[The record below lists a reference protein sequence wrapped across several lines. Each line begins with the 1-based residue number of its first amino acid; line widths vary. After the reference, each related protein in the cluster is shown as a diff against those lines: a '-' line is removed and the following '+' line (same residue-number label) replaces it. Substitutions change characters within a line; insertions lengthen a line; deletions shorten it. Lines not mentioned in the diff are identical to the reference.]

1 MGKTLYLECASG
13 ISGDMLVA
21 ALLDLG
27 ADRQVLLD
35 ALGRLPLE
43 GYRTRIS
50 RVSKAGIDACDF
62 AVLLDGPYENHD
74 HDMGYLYGSHDRPHV
89 HGSDAVH
96 GSAHVHGAGAVHA
109 HRTLADVQAVIR
121 GAALSTGAQRI
132 ALRAFEILA
141 AAEAKAHGTTPD
153 LVHFHEVG
161 AVDSIV
167 DIVAAAVCL
176 DDLGADEVIV
186 PALHEGRGTVRCA
199 HGVLPVPVPAVL
211 EIARAHAI
219 ALAPLDAE
227 GEYVTPTGAALAAAV
242 RTSAQLPASFT
253 VVSAGYGAGKREHAI
268 PGLLRAMLIEP
279 SVQLPDSA
287 VCFAQDA
294 AEPFVWKLEA
304 DIDDCSGE
312 ALGYALD
319 CLFSAGAREAHFAPI
334 FMKKNRPAYQI
345 QVICDESRISELE
358 SIIFRETT
366 TIGIRRTPMQR
377 TVLPRRMDA
386 VQTPFGR
393 VDVKR
398 VELPDGTH
406 RAYPE
411 YDCVAAYARERGVA
425 YGQVYRAACEA
436 ADPDIQP

>member
-211 EIARAHAI
+211 EIARG
-219 ALAPLDAE
+219 AP
-227 GEYVTPTGAALAAAV
+227 
-242 RTSAQLPASFT
+242 
-253 VVSAGYGAGKREHAI
+253 
-268 PGLLRAMLIEP
+268 
-279 SVQLPDSA
+279 
-287 VCFAQDA
+287 
-294 AEPFVWKLEA
+294 
-304 DIDDCSGE
+304 
-312 ALGYALD
+312 
-319 CLFSAGAREAHFAPI
+319 
-334 FMKKNRPAYQI
+334 
-345 QVICDESRISELE
+345 
-358 SIIFRETT
+358 
-366 TIGIRRTPMQR
+366 
-377 TVLPRRMDA
+377 
-386 VQTPFGR
+386 
-393 VDVKR
+393 
-398 VELPDGTH
+398 
-406 RAYPE
+406 
-411 YDCVAAYARERGVA
+411 
-425 YGQVYRAACEA
+425 
-436 ADPDIQP
+436 